1 MWHYFFFF
9 NKKKKK
15 NLIFL
20 SAEVEHFSLRIILS
34 ILYFILTDFNIKLF
48 EIRYF
53 NRRSKKKL
61 RGQIFLEHQFILS
74 SIIYKIYF
82 FFIYLFFFLFYPK
95 PLRLR
100 SLPLHFQKGKEER
113 SSTANSSCRSNTKS
127 QLHAQE
133 RTLHLLL
140 VV

>member
-1 MWHYFFFF
+1 MIIFSNYTVLRKFMFPLICGLLFVFFR
-9 NKKKKK
+9 KKKKK

-74 SIIYKIYF
+74 SIIYKIYL
-82 FFIYLFFFLFYPK
+82 FIFYLFLFFSFLPEATQTTFSPSSFPK
-95 PLRLR
+95 RKR
-100 SLPLHFQKGKEER
+100 RTIINGK
-113 SSTANSSCRSNTKS
+113 
-127 QLHAQE
+127 
-133 RTLHLLL
+133 
-140 VV
+140 